1 MSRPHLKCQTTYG
14 AVSKIHLIRFAC
26 FLAPP
31 PGEVATAGGW
41 AVRQWVGCGAW
52 TAGKH
57 VFRQIRA
64 KQKVV
69 IPAGW
74 ASPARAGILTRAV
87 PVARECRK
95 KQW

>member
-14 AVSKIHLIRFAC
+14 AVSKIRRIRVAC
-26 FLAPP
+26 FLPP
-31 PGEVATAGGW
+31 SPGEVAAGRRGVVRQGVGFGVW
-41 AVRQWVGCGAW
+41 AV
-52 TAGKH
+52 GKH